1 MLTSVPYVR
10 RQFTILTGKIAA
22 FRAHETFAFTAITLL
37 WAFLTL
43 TGLGV
48 APLFDWDEAAHAEA
62 AAEMMRSGNWLLP
75 TVNGQPFYEK
85 PALLFYLMSASFA
98 LFGENAFAARLP
110 SALFTLATAL
120 FMRYTGRRLG
130 LSETGGFAA
139 LIYLSML
146 MPAMLAHT
154 AILDAFLNFTMTV
167 SILEFFLWRHGA
179 RQGDALLSAFAAGI
193 AVSVKGPV
201 GAIIPVLVII
211 LDRLTTRDLAA
222 SLRAFPWLRGL
233 IAFLAG
239 AIPWYALVTL
249 VHGAGFLK
257 RFILLENLARFKT
270 PMEGHSGGWHYYL
283 LALIP
288 CALPWTAWLPWWT
301 TRVALR
307 RKEESGPDL
316 LSRSCLVWTLSVV
329 ILFSFSGTKLPH
341 YISIIYPALAL
352 GIAGQWLQQGPGRPW
367 MHVATLILLILCVP
381 LAAALIS
388 LPELYPRLASAVTH
402 PRALAILSRGP
413 APGLAI
419 PAAGAVL
426 LAALIVL
433 LSQIRRAP
441 GRRMLVLFA
450 LFGIVLQTALVWSIA
465 PWAGRL
471 MQGPQLAVADRV
483 RSQLPGEPLFSLV
496 HVPSISFYSG
506 RIPVLVAGFE
516 VRQRLAKASGPYLL
530 LARTEHLPLISPLSL
545 DVVEQSG
552 DLLLLRHVP
561 AEGRNS
567 GAGP

>member
-1 MLTSVPYVR
+1 MPTGGPYVR

-22 FRAHETFAFTAITLL
+22 FRAHEAFVFATIALL
-37 WAFLTL
+37 WTFLTL

-48 APLFDWDEAAHAEA
+48 APLFDWDEAAHAQA

-75 TVNGQPFYEK
+75 TLNGQPFYEK
-85 PALLFYLMSASFA
+85 PALLFYFMSACFA

-120 FMRYTGRRLG
+120 FLRHTGRRLG
-130 LSETGGFAA
+130 LPGTGSAA
-139 LIYLSML
+139 AVIYLSML
-146 MPAMLAHT
+146 IPAMLAHT
-154 AILDAFLNFTMTV
+154 AILDATLDFWMTV
-167 SILEFFLWRHGA
+167 SILSFFLWRHSA

-201 GAIIPVLVII
+201 GAIVPLLVIV
-211 LDRLTTRDLAA
+211 LDCLTTRDRVA
-222 SLRAFPWLRGL
+222 AFPWVRGL
-233 IAFLAG
+233 FVFLAG
-239 AIPWYALVTL
+239 AAPWYALVTV

-257 RFILLENLARFKT
+257 QFILVENVARFEA
-270 PMEGHSGGWHYYL
+270 PMEGHSGGWYYYL

-301 TRVALR
+301 TRVALQWK
-307 RKEESGPDL
+307 KEGRPDQ
-316 LSRSCLVWTLSVV
+316 LSRLCLVWTLSVV

-341 YISIIYPALAL
+341 YISIVYPALAL
-352 GIAGQWLQQGPGRPW
+352 GIAGQWFKQQPDRPW
-367 MHVATLILLILCVP
+367 MHVATFILLILCVP
-381 LAAALIS
+381 LAAALVS

-402 PRALAILSRGP
+402 PRALTILSRGP
-413 APGLAI
+413 APGCAI

-433 LSQIRRAP
+433 LTQIRRAS

-450 LFGIVLQTALVWSIA
+450 LFGIVLQTALVWSMA

-483 RSQLPGEPLFSLV
+483 RSQPPGEPLFSLV
-496 HVPSISFYSG
+496 NVPSISFYSG
-506 RIPVLVAGFE
+506 RIPVLVTSFE
-516 VRQRLAKASGPYLL
+516 VRQRLADAPGSYLL
-530 LARTEHLPLISPLSL
+530 LARTEHLPLISTLSL

-552 DLLLLRHVP
+552 DVLLLRHVP
-561 AEGRNS
+561 AEIRNS
-567 GAGP
+567 GAGK